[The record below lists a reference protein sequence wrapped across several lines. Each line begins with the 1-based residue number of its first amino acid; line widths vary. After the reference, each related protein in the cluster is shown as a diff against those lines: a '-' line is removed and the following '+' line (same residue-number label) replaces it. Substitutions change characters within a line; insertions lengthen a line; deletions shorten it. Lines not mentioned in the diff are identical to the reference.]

1 MTAETDQTSPNS
13 IQVFGARTHNLRQVD
28 VEIPIGKITVVTGV
42 SGSGKSSLAFN
53 TIFAEG
59 RHRYLSTISSRS
71 RELLQSVDRPDVDF
85 IDGLPPVLC
94 IEQTSR
100 QARRRSTVA
109 TTSEIYDYLRLLF
122 ARVGVLHC
130 LSCGK
135 PVTSQSKSAVV
146 EQTLRFGDRQKI
158 MILAPIVH
166 QRQGTHAD
174 VFARIVKEGYVRAR
188 VDGVVVDAGDPPEL
202 DKSKYHDIDVIVD
215 RLILKEGIQSRLE
228 ESVDLAL
235 QIGQGQTIISRDFDG
250 QWQDR
255 LFSSRFACESCGV
268 SYPAIE
274 PRSMSFNSPAG
285 ACSTCQGVGV
295 VTIEDREQPCPDCD
309 GTRLSPVSRRVLI
322 DGLGITDLCAKATR
336 DALPIVQQWM
346 ASGPGGDEIDAT
358 SDAWKSVSLSVL
370 PEIASRLAFL
380 SNVGLGYLSLDR
392 GCETLS
398 SGEFQ
403 RTRLAA
409 CLGNQLSG
417 VLYILD
423 EPTAGLHSSETG
435 RLIDCL
441 IQLREQGNTLLLVEH
456 DLEVI
461 ERSDWV
467 IDLGPGAGRLGGTV
481 LASGTPKDLA
491 KNPDSITGQFL
502 YQDRPSASRKGGR
515 SVRSK
520 KASAEASLI
529 NPLRISG
536 CRHHNL
542 KAVTMDVPLRQLV
555 CILGVSGSGKTS
567 LVMQTLVPAIRRALG
582 ERVSMCGEFE
592 ELIGVEGITKLVQI
606 DQSPLGRSARSSP
619 ASYTGI
625 WDQVRQIFA
634 KTKEA
639 RLRGYH
645 AKNFSLNSPESRCP
659 KCAGR
664 GELPVDE
671 LRFSDWTVRCPECD
685 GRQFSPAI
693 LSVRFKGRSVHDVM
707 ELSLDEAATFFE
719 NFSQLSRTL
728 RLLCELGLG
737 YLKLGQP
744 ASTLS
749 GGEAQRIKLA
759 TELAK
764 GSSGAVLYVLDEP
777 TSGLHAADIQQ
788 LIAVLKRLVAEGHS
802 VLVVEHNPHFIAS
815 ADWLIELGPGA
826 GAAGGEIV
834 FSGKAE

>member
-1 MTAETDQTSPNS
+1 MTPESDQTSPNS
-13 IQVFGARTHNLRQVD
+13 IQVFGARTHNLRQID

-71 RELLQSVDRPDVDF
+71 RELLQSVDRPEVDF

-94 IEQTSR
+94 IEQTTR

-174 VFARIVKEGYVRAR
+174 IFARIVKEGYVRAR
-188 VDGVVVDAGDPPEL
+188 VDGEVVDAGEPPEL

-235 QIGQGQTIISRDFDG
+235 QIGQGQTIISRDVDG

-268 SYPAIE
+268 SYPTIE
-274 PRSMSFNSPAG
+274 PRSFSFNSPAG
-285 ACSTCQGVGV
+285 ACPTCQGVGV
-295 VTIEDREQPCPDCD
+295 VTIDDIEQSCIDCG

-336 DALPIVQQWM
+336 DALPIIQQWI
-346 ASGPGGDEIDAT
+346 ASGPGGQEIDAA

-370 PEIASRLAFL
+370 PEVASRLAFL

-435 RLIDCL
+435 RLIESL
-441 IQLREQGNTLLLVEH
+441 VELREQGNTLLLVEH

-481 LASGTPKDLA
+481 LVSGTPADLA
-491 KNPDSITGQFL
+491 KNPDSITGRFL
-502 YQDRPSASRKGGR
+502 YQDRPFTPRKSRR
-515 SVRSK
+515 PARSK
-520 KASAEASLI
+520 KASAAEPPI
-529 NPLRISG
+529 NSLRISG

-542 KAVTMDVPLRQLV
+542 KAVSVDVPLKQLV
-555 CILGVSGSGKTS
+555 CVLGVSGSGKTS
-567 LVMQTLVPAIRRALG
+567 LVMQTLVPAIRRMLG
-582 ERVSMCGEFE
+582 ERISMSGEFE
-592 ELIGVEGITKLVQI
+592 ELIGAEGITRLVQI

-659 KCAGR
+659 RCAGR

-728 RLLCELGLG
+728 TMLCELGLG

-764 GSSGAVLYVLDEP
+764 GSGGAVLYVLDEP
-777 TSGLHAADIQQ
+777 TAGLHAADIQQ

-802 VLVVEHNPHFIAS
+802 VLVVEHNPHFIAA

-826 GAAGGEIV
+826 GVDGGEVV
-834 FSGKAE
+834 FAGKAE